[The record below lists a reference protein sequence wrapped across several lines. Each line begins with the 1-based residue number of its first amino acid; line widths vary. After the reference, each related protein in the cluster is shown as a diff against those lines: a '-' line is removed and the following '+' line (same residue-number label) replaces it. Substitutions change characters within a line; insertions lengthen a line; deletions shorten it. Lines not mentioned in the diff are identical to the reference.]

1 MASQSDRER
10 IFDRPAVD
18 IAALYASPDFYDYRN
33 RTVGAWNLSPVESRT
48 VDGRT
53 VLSQSMNMKA
63 AVPLPAFA
71 QRVIG
76 NAVRVTQHY
85 EWDPLTQTG
94 TLRVTPAMLPMQLE
108 GRLQILPGPTAAQCR
123 VASHWQVECRI
134 PLVGSKIEQLLLDD
148 LQRRLEQEREAI
160 AGYVPR
166 T

>member
-1 MASQSDRER
+1 MASHSDRET
-10 IFDRPAVD
+10 IFDRPAAD
-18 IAALYASPDFYDYRN
+18 LAALYASADFYDYRN
-33 RTVGAWNLSPVESRT
+33 RSVGAWHLSPVESRT
-48 VDGRT
+48 VDGRI

-94 TLRVTPAMLPMQLE
+94 TLQVTPAMLPIRLDGRMQV
-108 GRLQILPGPTAAQCR
+108 RPGPTAAQCC

-134 PLVGSKIEQLLLDD
+134 PLVGHKIEQLLLDD
-148 LQRRLEQEREAI
+148 LQCRLEQERQAV
-160 AGYVPR
+160 AGHVER